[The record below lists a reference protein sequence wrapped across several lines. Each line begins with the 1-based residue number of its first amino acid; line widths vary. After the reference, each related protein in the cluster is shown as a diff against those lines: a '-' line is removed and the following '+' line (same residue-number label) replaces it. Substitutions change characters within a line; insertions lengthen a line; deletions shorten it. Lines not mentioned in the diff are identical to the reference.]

1 MNSKTYIQD
10 WFSQNAEKFSK
21 NVAIDYG
28 MGQFTYGEIETQSNK
43 LANFLIDHGAVKGSL
58 VAICCQDTLD
68 VIVAV
73 IGILKA
79 GCVFVPL
86 APNLPE
92 QRINAII
99 AETFLE
105 WFIVDAIGLT
115 IISNYTG
122 STSVKLQII
131 SRENQA
137 TADVKSTFNYL
148 GNYSGYSVS
157 GSPNIQS
164 EPDDMCYIY
173 FTSGSTGKP
182 KGIAGRLKAIA
193 HFINWEINTLGIQEL
208 TRVSQL
214 ISPSFDAFLRD
225 IFVPLCSGGVVCI
238 PETVATI
245 LDGRKLVKWID
256 SQKINLIHCVPSL
269 FRSLLSE
276 DLNSQ
281 QFSSLQYILLSG
293 EPIFGGDVAR
303 WLDVYGQRIQLVN
316 LYGASETT
324 MTKFFYFV
332 KPADQERQI
341 IPIGQPMEG
350 AAALVVDEK
359 GKVCSPGMVGEIYI
373 RTPYR
378 TLGYYQQVEL
388 TNEVFIPNPFSNNPQ
403 DIVYKTGDLGRILP
417 EGDFE
422 YLGRKDRQVKIRG
435 VRIELGEI
443 ENYLR
448 LHPAVKDGIVVDLDD
463 EEGNKYL
470 CAYVVLKAELES
482 VPWRDFLRK
491 SLPEFMVPSS
501 LIVLDSLPRTISGK
515 VDRRSLPKPD
525 QSQSQTYVPPRTPV
539 EAELALI
546 WMQVLNLERLGV
558 NDNFFELGGHSL
570 LATRLV
576 SRVGRAFNVEI
587 PLRILFE
594 SPTVATQAESI
605 ETLRWLKESSPVA
618 QEPVGSVLEEGEL

>member
-1 MNSKTYIQD
+1 
-10 WFSQNAEKFSK
+10 
-21 NVAIDYG
+21 
-28 MGQFTYGEIETQSNK
+28 
-43 LANFLIDHGAVKGSL
+43 
-58 VAICCQDTLD
+58 
-68 VIVAV
+68 
-73 IGILKA
+73 
-79 GCVFVPL
+79 
-86 APNLPE
+86 
-92 QRINAII
+92 
-99 AETFLE
+99 
-105 WFIVDAIGLT
+105 
-115 IISNYTG
+115 
-122 STSVKLQII
+122 
-131 SRENQA
+131 
-137 TADVKSTFNYL
+137 
-148 GNYSGYSVS
+148 
-157 GSPNIQS
+157 
-164 EPDDMCYIY
+164 
-173 FTSGSTGKP
+173 
-182 KGIAGRLKAIA
+182 
-193 HFINWEINTLGIQEL
+193 
-208 TRVSQL
+208 
-214 ISPSFDAFLRD
+214 
-225 IFVPLCSGGVVCI
+225 
-238 PETVATI
+238 
-245 LDGRKLVKWID
+245 
-256 SQKINLIHCVPSL
+256 
-269 FRSLLSE
+269 
-276 DLNSQ
+276 
-281 QFSSLQYILLSG
+281 
-293 EPIFGGDVAR
+293 
-303 WLDVYGQRIQLVN
+303 
-316 LYGASETT
+316 
-324 MTKFFYFV
+324 
-332 KPADQERQI
+332 
-341 IPIGQPMEG
+341 MEG